1 VRHIQKEQKMTVAEF
16 NECVDLYADNVY
28 RADYSTMLDA
38 IRKEKFKGNYDET
51 TLVSLTTGN
60 KYNGQKEAMNL
71 AFDRLPEMQKTVVLL
86 RDYEGYN
93 HVEIV
98 NGNKTQNYNRLH
110 CKNVATFILK
120 KTFIKINIKKQVD
133 DNGNT
138 FAYGLTANGF
148 EFAHK

>member
-1 VRHIQKEQKMTVAEF
+1 VRHIQKEQKMTVAGF

-28 RADYSTMLDA
+28 WADYRTILDA

-60 KYNGQKEAMNL
+60 NYSGQKEALNL
-71 AFDRLPEMQKTVVLL
+71 ALDRLPEIQKASILL
-86 RDYEGYN
+86 KDYEGYN
-93 HVEIV
+93 YVEIV
-98 NGNKTQNYNRLH
+98 NGIKTQNYNRLH
-110 CKNVATFILK
+110 CKNVAAFILK

-138 FAYGLTANGF
+138 LAYGLTANGF
-148 EFAHK
+148 VFAHK